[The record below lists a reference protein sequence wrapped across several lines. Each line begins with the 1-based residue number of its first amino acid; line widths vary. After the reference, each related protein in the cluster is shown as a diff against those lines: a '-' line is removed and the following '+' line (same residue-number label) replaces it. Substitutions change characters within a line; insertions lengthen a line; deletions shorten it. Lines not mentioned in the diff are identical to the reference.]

1 MQRTAQNNLLNTVEK
16 MIEVVSQYIETK
28 IIVDNPIKHL
38 MAVLI
43 VVENALDGTVRVV
56 WG

>member
-16 MIEVVSQYIETK
+16 MIKVVSQYIETK